1 MPESNRRH
9 QAPEACALSAE
20 LIALK
25 NLVFVVFLEFVG
37 FIGLKHNKPNKL
49 NELNKLNKLLIAFFV
64 KRDLTRPNT
73 CKTCVA

>member
-25 NLVFVVFLEFVG
+25 NLAFVGFIEFVG
-37 FIGLKHNKPNKL
+37 FIGLKHNKPKKL
-49 NELNKLNKLLIAFFV
+49 KKLLIPFFV
-64 KRDLTRPNT
+64 KGDLKWPHT
-73 CKTCVA
+73 CNICAV

>member
-25 NLVFVVFLEFVG
+25 
-37 FIGLKHNKPNKL
+37 HNKPV
-49 NELNKLNKLLIAFFV
+49 IPFFV
-64 KRDLTRPNT
+64 KGDLDAGHSPSCGLRIIR
-73 CKTCVA
+73 